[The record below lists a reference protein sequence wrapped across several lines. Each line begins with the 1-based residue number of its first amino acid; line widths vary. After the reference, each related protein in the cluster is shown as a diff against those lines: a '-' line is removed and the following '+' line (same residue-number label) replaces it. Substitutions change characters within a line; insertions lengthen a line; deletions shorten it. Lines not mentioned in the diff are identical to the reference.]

1 VIDTTTTLG
10 LATIVGPA
18 AIAGLILNP
27 IFNLWLGL
35 ALLRSAKS

>member
-18 AIAGLILNP
+18 AIAGLLLTP
-27 IFNLWLGL
+27 IFNLWLGIS
-35 ALLRSAKS
+35 LLRSAHS